1 MMTKRPVRR
10 ILILLLCA
18 LAALGLFM
26 AAAMADGGITTWA
39 QLQTAINNAGSGDTI
54 TLTRNLTAGSNDVAL
69 QIHGTVTLDLNG
81 FTLNRNQ
88 SSANMFGSAIYVPA
102 GASLTVRDSSGN
114 RTGAI
119 TGGYAEMGGGIW
131 NEGTLTITGG
141 TITGNYAYNNNGGG
155 AGGGIYNTGTL
166 TMSGGTISGNTADLG
181 GGLLNDGDGTASLSD
196 AAITGNTT
204 TVFNGGALMNYGTAV
219 LTRCSLSDNTSKG
232 NGGGIWSDGSVTLAD
247 CVISGNSAD
256 YDGGGI
262 YIRPDAAVTCSGSTS
277 ITGNSAKNSGGGIFN
292 NGTLKAKGTL
302 TVQNNK
308 VGEDDN
314 NLYLKDGKVITLT
327 GALAADSVIGIS
339 GENLPGRI
347 TSGWSTW
354 QGTAEPTVFAHDD
367 GHSACVLENGE
378 AVIRIYYVRR
388 DTEGPSVIEYV
399 PAGAMILNGERQ
411 LSTTDPSGVL
421 WVVVNR
427 TQTISERMSASD
439 DINLVLVNG
448 VTLTAAQ
455 GIRVA
460 EGHTLT
466 IYGQFGDEGKFVAT
480 APDDMAGIGSNSR
493 SQDFRSGTIVIHGG
507 TIEATGGEYGAGI
520 GGGDE
525 AGCGTVTI
533 YGGSVTATGGDYG
546 AGIGTGDEYTDEGQG
561 TVSIHGGTVTAQGG
575 QDAAGIGGGNEAGCG
590 TVTIYGGIVTA
601 TGGQYGA
608 GIGTGDE
615 YDGDEHGTVS
625 IRGGTVTAQG
635 GEDAAG
641 IGGGNEDDGPEV
653 RISGG
658 QVTATGGQYG
668 PGIGGG
674 DDVPAYSVLIS
685 GGTVTAKGGWKAP
698 GIGCGEGSEAIG
710 TIRIA
715 EGEVTATG
723 GDCSAGIGGGFDT
736 SITSGTIQITSGTVV
751 ATGLDSAGIGGGRAS
766 NVNASITISGGH
778 VIASCQNDFFSY
790 AGAGIG
796 AGPFYMTGGDF
807 TGTITISGGTVE
819 AYGGAAGNSSNKPY
833 GGAGLGA
840 GYAGTMSGTINI
852 TGGTVTAV
860 GTEGASAVGGGYHGY
875 FTGTINITGGTVS
888 LKSMKIDEYDGYLI
902 GAVSNVGT
910 PFSGTLNLG
919 SGRKVEVD
927 GVGVPTADRA
937 STCESII
944 GDATLIISEC
954 DHADVTY
961 MITEDTHTACCVFC
975 EHQADEEPH
984 IFDPTANHQCT
995 VCGYNSHVVYVFFDS
1010 NGGSGVEAQPVPN
1023 GGKAARPGDPTRAG
1037 HAFLN
1042 WYRVT
1047 NADTGEH
1054 ETDPFDFEH
1063 TDITA
1068 SITLIAEWQTVQF
1081 GTPDFVIPSDAA
1093 VIEDNAFENI
1103 AATVVE
1109 IPAGCT
1115 YIGDEAFKNCAHL
1128 TMIRIP
1134 AGCVLGTDVFDG
1146 CTQVYVFG
1154 AAGSDAQRYCTEN
1167 ANCVFVE
1174 DARD

>member
-1 MMTKRPVRR
+1 MTKR
-10 ILILLLCA
+10 LIGRGLVLLFCA
-18 LAALGLFM
+18 LAALGLF
-26 AAAMADGGITTWA
+26 AVSALADGEITTWA
-39 QLQTAINNAGSGDTI
+39 ELQAAITSAGSGDTI
-54 TLTRNLTAGSNDVAL
+54 TLTQSLTAGSDDLVL
-69 QIHGTVTLDLNG
+69 QISGTVTLDLNG
-81 FTLNRNQ
+81 FTLDRNQ
-88 SSANMFGSAIYVPA
+88 SSASMYGSAIYVSA
-102 GASLTVRDSSGN
+102 GASLTIADGSGAK
-114 RTGAI
+114 TGTI

-131 NEGTLTITGG
+131 NEGTLNITGG
-141 TITGNYAYNNNGGG
+141 TITGNHAFTNNGGG
-155 AGGGIYNTGTL
+155 SGGGIYNTGTL
-166 TMSGGTISGNTADLG
+166 NMSGGTISGNTADLG
-181 GGLLNDGDGTASLSD
+181 GGIVNDGDGTITLYD
-196 AAITGNTT
+196 AAITGNTAG
-204 TVFNGGALMNYGTAV
+204 VFNGGALMNFGTAL
-219 LTRCSLSDNTSKG
+219 LTRCSLSNNISKG
-232 NGGGIWSDGSVTLAD
+232 IGGGIWSEGSVTLAD

-262 YIRPDAAVTCSGSTS
+262 YIRPDAEVTCSGTTS
-277 ITGNSAKNSGGGIFN
+277 VTGNSAKGSGGGICSG
-292 NGTLKAKGTL
+292 GTLKAKGTL
-302 TVQNNK
+302 TVRNNR
-308 VGEDDN
+308 VGSDDS
-314 NLYLKDGKVITLT
+314 NLYLKDGRVITLT
-327 GALAADSVIGIS
+327 GALAADSAIGIS

-354 QGTAEPTVFAHDD
+354 QGTAEPAVFEHDD

-378 AVIRIYYVRR
+378 AYIRTYYLRR

-421 WVVVNR
+421 WVVVNK
-427 TQTISERMSASD
+427 TQTISGRMSVMGD
-439 DINLVLVNG
+439 VKLVLVNG
-448 VTLTAAQ
+448 VTLTAAE
-455 GIRVA
+455 GIRVG
-460 EGHTLT
+460 EGQTLT
-466 IYGQFGDEGKFVAT
+466 IYGQFGDEGKLVAT
-480 APDDMAGIGSNSR
+480 APDDMAGIGGNSR
-493 SQDFRSGTIVIHGG
+493 SQNFRSGTITIHGG
-507 TIEATGGEYGAGI
+507 TIQATGGKYGAGI

-546 AGIGTGDEYTDEGQG
+546 AGIGSGDEYDDEGQG
-561 TVSIHGGTVTAQGG
+561 TISIHGGTVTAQGG

-590 TVTIYGGIVTA
+590 TVTIHGGSVTA

-615 YDGDEHGTVS
+615 YAGNEHGTVS
-625 IRGGTVTAQG
+625 IHGGTIIAQG

-641 IGGGNEDDGPEV
+641 IGGGNEDDGPEI
-653 RISGG
+653 RIIGG
-658 QVTATGGQYG
+658 QVTATGGSYG

-685 GGTVTAKGGWKAP
+685 GGTVTAQGGWKAA

-710 TIRIA
+710 TIRISG
-715 EGEVTATG
+715 GEVTATG

-860 GTEGASAVGGGYHGY
+860 GTEGASAIGGGYHGY
-875 FTGTINITGGTVS
+875 FTGTISITSGTVS
-888 LKSMKIDEYDGYLI
+888 LKSRRIDAYDGYLI

-910 PFSGTLNLG
+910 PFSGTLNLAADL
-919 SGRKVEVD
+919 KVEVG
-927 GVGVPTADRA
+927 GVGVPVADRA
-937 STCESII
+937 SACESII
-944 GDATLIISEC
+944 GDATLTISAC
-954 DHADVTY
+954 DHAEMTY
-961 MITEDTHTACCVFC
+961 TCTETTHTGSCVFC
-975 EHQADEEPH
+975 EHQEEEEPH
-984 IFDPTANHQCT
+984 IFDPTANHMCT
-995 VCGYNSHVVYVFFDS
+995 ICGYDSHVVYVFFNS
-1010 NGGSGVEAQPVPN
+1010 NGGSDVAAQPVPN
-1023 GGKAARPGDPTRAG
+1023 GEKATRPPDPTRAG

-1054 ETDPFDFEH
+1054 ETDPFDFEQ

-1068 SITLIAEWQTVQF
+1068 SITLIAEWESVSF
-1081 GTPDFVIPSDAA
+1081 GTADFDLPGDVTA
-1093 VIEDNAFENI
+1093 IEDNAFEGV
-1103 AATVVE
+1103 AATVVQ
-1109 IPAGCT
+1109 IPANCGS
-1115 YIGDEAFKNCAHL
+1115 IGDYAFRYCAGL
-1128 TMIRIP
+1128 TRIRIP
-1134 AGCVLGTDVFDG
+1134 ADCALGTGVFDG
-1146 CTQVYVFG
+1146 CVKVYIFG
-1154 AAGSDAQRYCTEN
+1154 TVGSSAESYCQSHE
-1167 ANCVFVE
+1167 NCVFVAEGE
-1174 DARD
+1174 D